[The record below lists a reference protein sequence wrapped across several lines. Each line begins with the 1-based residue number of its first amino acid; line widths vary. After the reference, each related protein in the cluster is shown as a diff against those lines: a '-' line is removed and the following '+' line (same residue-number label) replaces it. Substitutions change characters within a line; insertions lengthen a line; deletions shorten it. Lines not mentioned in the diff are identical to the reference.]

1 MPTPSGRP
9 LRKVLSDSQNK
20 PCIPIFP
27 LGVVLFPGMP
37 LPLHIFEERYKQM
50 IRECVDAGHHFGV
63 VYYAG
68 EDFFQIGC
76 TAQITKVLRVYEDG
90 RMDLLT
96 LGARRFRIVKIR
108 NEKPYLMAD
117 VDYFDDEE
125 TPTLATVQSDAVA
138 LFKEALRLSGRE
150 RGIGPFEDLTPKE
163 LSFII
168 AGGAG
173 FTLPEKQAFLEM
185 TSTEER
191 LRKAGTALK
200 QLLERMQSTKE
211 IESII
216 SGNGRLHNRRLNE

>member
-1 MPTPSGRP
+1 
-9 LRKVLSDSQNK
+9 VSDSHAK
-20 PCIPIFP
+20 SCIPIFP

-37 LPLHIFEERYKQM
+37 LPLHIFEDRYKQM
-50 IRECVDAGHHFGV
+50 IQECLEKKQDFGV

-68 EDFFQIGC
+68 EDFYQIGC
-76 TAQITKVLRVYEDG
+76 TAQITKVLRSYEDG

-96 LGARRFRIVKIR
+96 LGARRFRVAKVR

-117 VDYFDDEE
+117 VDFFDDQDSV
-125 TPTLATVQSDAVA
+125 TLETVQTEAVT
-138 LFKEALRLSGRE
+138 LFKEALRLSGRDN
-150 RGIGPFEDLTPKE
+150 RVDSFDDLTPRE

-185 TSTEER
+185 SSTEER
-191 LRKAGTALK
+191 LRKAGSALK
-200 QLLERMQSTKE
+200 RLLERLQSTKE

-216 SGNGRLHNRRLNE
+216 SGNGYLHKSRLGE

>member
-1 MPTPSGRP
+1 
-9 LRKVLSDSQNK
+9 LNDSRVK
-20 PCIPIFP
+20 SKIPIFP

-50 IRECVDAGHHFGV
+50 IRECLEANHEFGV

-76 TAQITKVLRVYEDG
+76 TAQITKVLRSYDDG

-108 NEKPYLMAD
+108 NEKPYLTAD
-117 VDYFDDEE
+117 IDYFDDDEA
-125 TPTLATVQSDAVA
+125 PTLATVQSDAVS

-150 RGIGPFEDLTPKE
+150 KGIGSFEELTPKE

-191 LRKAGTALK
+191 LRKAGSALK
-200 QLLERMQSTKE
+200 QLLERLQTTKE

-216 SGNGRLHNRRLNE
+216 SGNGHLHNRRLNE

>member
-1 MPTPSGRP
+1 M
-9 LRKVLSDSQNK
+9 SDSHAK

-37 LPLHIFEERYKQM
+37 LPLHIFEDRYKQM
-50 IRECVDAGHHFGV
+50 IQECLDKLQNFGV

-76 TAQITKVLRVYEDG
+76 TAQITKVLRSYEDG

-96 LGARRFRIVKIR
+96 LGMQRFRIVKVR

-117 VDYFDDEE
+117 VDYFDDEDSV
-125 TPTLATVQSDAVA
+125 TLETVQSEAVT
-138 LFKEALRLSGRE
+138 LFKEALRLSGRDN
-150 RGIGPFEDLTPKE
+150 RVNDFDDLTPKE

-173 FTLPEKQAFLEM
+173 FTHPEKQAFLEM

-191 LRKAGTALK
+191 LRKAGSALK
-200 QLLERMQSTKE
+200 RLLERLQTTKE

-216 SGNGRLHNRRLNE
+216 SGNGYLHKGRFSE